1 MSPDE
6 AITYFVLSNS
16 SKKSLEDML
25 LDVKK
30 NKGCV
35 SEDGKT
41 FAFKKQDAPMEFH
54 GKVAYPV

>member
-16 SKKSLEDML
+16 SKKSLKRNKSLEDML

-30 NKGCV
+30 NRGCET
-35 SEDGKT
+35 EDGKDFCT
-41 FAFKKQDAPMEFH
+41 
-54 GKVAYPV
+54 